1 MMSLY
6 VYIFKIKLIYD
17 VLNRY
22 VITLYIIKYTHAE
35 LNVKLEF
42 ANNLHNYL
50 ADILI

>member
-6 VYIFKIKLIYD
+6 VCIFKIKLIYD

-22 VITLYIIKYTHAE
+22 IVALYIIEYIYAE
-35 LNVKLEF
+35 PSVKLEF
-42 ANNLHNYL
+42 ANNLYNYL